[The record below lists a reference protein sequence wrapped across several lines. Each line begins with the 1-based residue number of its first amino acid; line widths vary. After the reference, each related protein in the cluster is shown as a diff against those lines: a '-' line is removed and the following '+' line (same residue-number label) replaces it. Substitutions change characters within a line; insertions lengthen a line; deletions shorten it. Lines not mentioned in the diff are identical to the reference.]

1 MVIVYC
7 VKDITEILDDAD
19 WGPRIFSR
27 YTEGG
32 ERIEEDKKGQDLSP
46 HPKLRECSK
55 GYVKIEISD
64 TGTSRSQVFST
75 KIHRNWNIR
84 SKQKEII
91 STICSG
97 RKFNF

>member
-1 MVIVYC
+1 ML
-7 VKDITEILDDAD
+7 KITEILNAAD
-19 WGPRIFSR
+19 WGPRIFSS
-27 YTEGG
+27 YTEGTNM
-32 ERIEEDKKGQDLSP
+32 IEEDKNEQDLSP
-46 HPKLRECSK
+46 HPNLREYSK